1 MSDLVV
7 TLSSSEDE
15 DATPSTCKQ
24 KQDALDELLDIIPE
38 EVKKNVKARK
48 HLLGLDGSSS
58 SSNQQERKMN
68 KALEKE
74 AKKRKLQEDKK
85 DREAHIQMNKV
96 YKPGE
101 CMQLWQQM
109 LAMLPQSSL
118 DIARALCAQYKSPLA
133 IYESLQEP
141 DALEQLSSVGV
152 SRSGVAGAKQR
163 RLGRIVRNYSNDAIQ
178 PTLPIE
184 NGTLP
189 IKKKIVH
196 KKASPSDF
204 SDKEGHYLTM
214 AYATANAYD
223 LKSLKEAL
231 VQQKLYEPGT
241 LKSNELGDV
250 VVANAVYSVGT
261 EPREIIF
268 FREGGIV
275 FWNCTELEARNV
287 LDFVRPKKCHLQES
301 SFVLVPKRDNSLEK
315 YTFSHAMVQSARLGA
330 WEARL
335 EALATAVSSH
345 TAAMQHDGAAHL
357 DKKEVV
363 RKLGEL
369 FSLRHRL
376 NVESDLLDTPDFYWE
391 EEQLE
396 RLYSS
401 TVLNERL
408 SHCVELLELLSSW
421 AADRHHVRLEWM
433 VIALI
438 LAEVCFELLH
448 LFERWV
454 ARNEV
459 VES

>member
-1 MSDLVV
+1 MTVY
-7 TLSSSEDE
+7 LSRIAFNTIRC
-15 DATPSTCKQ
+15 ATPKCFFTNTIVGFVSPKTR
-24 KQDALDELLDIIPE
+24 LFLP
-38 EVKKNVKARK
+38 KND
-48 HLLGLDGSSS
+48 LFS
-58 SSNQQERKMN
+58 
-68 KALEKE
+68 
-74 AKKRKLQEDKK
+74 
-85 DREAHIQMNKV
+85 
-96 YKPGE
+96 
-101 CMQLWQQM
+101 
-109 LAMLPQSSL
+109 
-118 DIARALCAQYKSPLA
+118 
-133 IYESLQEP
+133 
-141 DALEQLSSVGV
+141 
-152 SRSGVAGAKQR
+152 VAGV
-163 RLGRIVRNYSNDAIQ
+163 GIVRNYSNDAIQ

-196 KKASPSDF
+196 KKASPEEF
-204 SDKEGHYLTM
+204 AHKEGHYLTM

-287 LDFVRPKKCHLQES
+287 LDFVRPFEIDSYPRDVVEKEREVMTYVYHPNVKKCHLQES

-330 WEARL
+330 WESRL

-401 TVLNERL
+401 TVAYFTISRRTRVLNERL

-454 ARNEV
+454 ARSEV
-459 VES
+459 ADS

>member
-1 MSDLVV
+1 MTVY
-7 TLSSSEDE
+7 LSRIAFNTIRC
-15 DATPSTCKQ
+15 ATPKCFFTKTVVGFISPKTR
-24 KQDALDELLDIIPE
+24 
-38 EVKKNVKARK
+38 VF
-48 HLLGLDGSSS
+48 
-58 SSNQQERKMN
+58 
-68 KALEKE
+68 
-74 AKKRKLQEDKK
+74 
-85 DREAHIQMNKV
+85 
-96 YKPGE
+96 
-101 CMQLWQQM
+101 
-109 LAMLPQSSL
+109 LPKYDLFS
-118 DIARALCAQYKSPLA
+118 
-133 IYESLQEP
+133 
-141 DALEQLSSVGV
+141 
-152 SRSGVAGAKQR
+152 VAGV
-163 RLGRIVRNYSNDAIQ
+163 GIVRNYSNDAIQ

-196 KKASPSDF
+196 KKANPEELTH
-204 SDKEGHYLTM
+204 KEGHYLTM

-223 LKSLKEAL
+223 LKNLKEAL
-231 VQQKLYEPGT
+231 IQQKLYEPGT
-241 LKSNELGDV
+241 LKSDELGDV

-287 LDFVRPKKCHLQES
+287 LEFVRPFEIDSYPRDVVEKEREVMTYVYHPNVRSKKSGTQTAVITKGSRKKCHLQES

-330 WEARL
+330 WESRL

-401 TVLNERL
+401 TVAYFTISRRTRVLNERL

-454 ARNEV
+454 ARSEIAD
-459 VES
+459 S